1 MTQKQL
7 EQGKFLMEK
16 YYSLND
22 NVGFLIT
29 VLNQNFPLYINTGGE
44 KSIMI
49 PDELKNQIVDLLME
63 YWKLKLKNI
72 ESEFEKL

>member
-7 EQGKFLMEK
+7 EQGKFLMTR
-16 YYSLND
+16 YYALND
-22 NVGFLIT
+22 NVGFLIA

-63 YWKLKLKNI
+63 DWKLKLKNI